1 MARPVGENIEKNPT
15 AISRPE
21 GGWFARI
28 WNERSKSVKHLINL
42 GRSTPFTVWVRSIQ
56 DQKTVKSLNQNSS
69 DSEDHQSTEDAILQV
84 EPISLP
90 PSKAFSIW
98 TEISQNLNQ
107 QISSFPIEAFEEK
120 LSNVN
125 VSSLQSDGDDLK
137 KIRSKSFTIWITPE
151 ALAEQRFVKM
161 ALTNNEKDQIEVKT
175 TTGPV
180 TENKESEL
188 SPKASRPVLVPVIF
202 SFLLVGVIIWMF
214 VRANHL
220 ATVKD
225 DLSTVKDDLSSA
237 KQDLI
242 DKGEEISNL
251 EETLI
256 NERDANQ
263 KASLNAKEV
272 ARLEIKKA
280 NDAFLGKVKEV
291 EMLTQVR
298 DKIKNDYEKSM
309 TSNMQEV
316 QKLKLGIAN
325 IEEKNEQ
332 AQVQILKAN
341 EDNLDLTKKVNS
353 LEKEKGELNKALSDA
368 EVANKKAREGYVA
381 AIQAVENEL
390 KATNELLEKEKSN
403 SLMISEKLDLSDS
416 QLKKLML
423 EIENLNA
430 KIKDLEQP
438 D

>member
-56 DQKTVKSLNQNSS
+56 DQKTVESLNQNSS

-225 DLSTVKDDLSSA
+225 NLSTVKDDLSSA

-280 NDAFLGKVKEV
+280 NDAFLGKIKEV

-368 EVANKKAREGYVA
+368 EVANKKAREDYVA
-381 AIQAVENEL
+381 AIQAVGNEL

>member
-280 NDAFLGKVKEV
+280 NDAFLGKIKEV

>member
-220 ATVKD
+220 ATVKN
-225 DLSTVKDDLSSA
+225 DLSSA

-251 EETLI
+251 EKTLI

-341 EDNLDLTKKVNS
+341 KDNLDLTKKVNS

-368 EVANKKAREGYVA
+368 EVANKKAREDYVA

>member
-1 MARPVGENIEKNPT
+1 MARPVGENIEKDPT

-28 WNERSKSVKHLINL
+28 WSERSNNVKHQIKLA
-42 GRSTPFTVWVRSIQ
+42 RSRPFTVWVSAIQ
-56 DQKTVKSLNQNSS
+56 DQKTVEKLNQNSS

-107 QISSFPIEAFEEK
+107 EISSFPVEVFEEN
-120 LSNVN
+120 LPDADAPPI
-125 VSSLQSDGDDLK
+125 QSDGDDLK
-137 KIRSKSFTIWITPE
+137 KIRLKSFTIWITPE

-161 ALTNNEKDQIEVKT
+161 ALTNNKKDQIEVKT
-175 TTGPV
+175 TTDSV
-180 TENKESEL
+180 IENKELEF

-202 SFLLVGVIIWMF
+202 SFLLVGVIVWMF

-220 ATVKD
+220 ATVKG
-225 DLSTVKDDLSSA
+225 DLATVKNVLSSA
-237 KQDLI
+237 EQELI
-242 DKGEEISNL
+242 NKGEEISNL
-251 EETLI
+251 EKTLI
-256 NERDANQ
+256 NERDAHQ

-298 DKIKNDYEKSM
+298 DKIRNDYAKSM
-309 TSNMQEV
+309 ASNIQEV

-332 AQVQILKAN
+332 AQAQILKAN
-341 EDNLDLTKKVNS
+341 EDKLDLTKKVNS

-390 KATNELLEKEKSN
+390 KTTNELLEKEKSN
-403 SLMISEKLDLSDS
+403 SLMISEKLNLSDS

>member
-28 WNERSKSVKHLINL
+28 WNERSKSVKHLIDP
-42 GRSTPFTVWVRSIQ
+42 GRSTPFTVWVSAIQ
-56 DQKTVKSLNQNSS
+56 DQKTVEKLNQNSS

-125 VSSLQSDGDDLK
+125 VSSLQTDGDDLK

-151 ALAEQRFVKM
+151 ALADQRFVKM

-175 TTGPV
+175 TTDSV
-180 TENKESEL
+180 TENKESEF
-188 SPKASRPVLVPVIF
+188 SPKASRSVLVPVIF

-220 ATVKD
+220 ATVKN
-225 DLSTVKDDLSSA
+225 DLVTVKNELSSTE
-237 KQDLI
+237 QELI
-242 DKGEEISNL
+242 NKGEEISNL
-251 EETLI
+251 EKTLI

-298 DKIKNDYEKSM
+298 DKIRNDYAKSM
-309 TSNMQEV
+309 ASNIQEV
-316 QKLKLGIAN
+316 QKLKLEIGN

-332 AQVQILKAN
+332 AQAQILKAN
-341 EDNLDLTKKVNS
+341 EDKLDLTKKVNS

-381 AIQAVENEL
+381 AIQAVENEV
-390 KATNELLEKEKSN
+390 KTTNELLEKEKSN
-403 SLMISEKLDLSDS
+403 SLMISEKLNLSDS

>member
-251 EETLI
+251 EKTLI

-341 EDNLDLTKKVNS
+341 KDNLDLTKKVNS

>member
-56 DQKTVKSLNQNSS
+56 DQKTVESLNQNSS

-225 DLSTVKDDLSSA
+225 DLSSA

-353 LEKEKGELNKALSDA
+353 LEKEKGELNKALADA

>member
-280 NDAFLGKVKEV
+280 NDAFLGKIKEV

-341 EDNLDLTKKVNS
+341 KDNLDLTKKVNS

>member
-28 WNERSKSVKHLINL
+28 WNERSKSVKHLIDP

-56 DQKTVKSLNQNSS
+56 DQKTVEKLNQNSS

-107 QISSFPIEAFEEK
+107 EISSFPMEVFEEN
-120 LSNVN
+120 LPDADAPPI
-125 VSSLQSDGDDLK
+125 QSDGDDSAKLN
-137 KIRSKSFTIWITPE
+137 SKSFTIWITPE
-151 ALAEQRFVKM
+151 ALADQRFFNI
-161 ALTNNEKDQIEVKT
+161 ALTNNEENQVEVKT
-175 TTGPV
+175 TTDSV
-180 TENKESEL
+180 TENKESEF
-188 SPKASRPVLVPVIF
+188 SPKASRSVLVPVIF

-220 ATVKD
+220 ATVKN
-225 DLSTVKDDLSSA
+225 DLVTVKNDLSSTE
-237 KQDLI
+237 QELI
-242 DKGEEISNL
+242 NKGEEISNL

-291 EMLTQVR
+291 EMLTQVL
-298 DKIKNDYEKSM
+298 DKIRNDYAKSM
-309 TSNMQEV
+309 ASNIQEV
-316 QKLKLGIAN
+316 QKLKLEIGN

-332 AQVQILKAN
+332 AQAQILKAN
-341 EDNLDLTKKVNS
+341 EDKLDLTKKVNS

-390 KATNELLEKEKSN
+390 KTTNELLEKEKSN
-403 SLMISEKLDLSDS
+403 SLMISEKLNLSDS

>member
-56 DQKTVKSLNQNSS
+56 DQKTVESLNQNSS

-225 DLSTVKDDLSSA
+225 DLSSA

-280 NDAFLGKVKEV
+280 NDAFLGKIKEV

-332 AQVQILKAN
+332 VQVQILKAN

>member
-28 WNERSKSVKHLINL
+28 WNERSKSVKHLIDP

-56 DQKTVKSLNQNSS
+56 DQKTVEKLNQNSS
-69 DSEDHQSTEDAILQV
+69 DSEGHQSTEDAILQV

-107 QISSFPIEAFEEK
+107 EISSFPIEAFEEK

-125 VSSLQSDGDDLK
+125 VSSLQTDGDDLK

-175 TTGPV
+175 TTDSV
-180 TENKESEL
+180 TENKESEF
-188 SPKASRPVLVPVIF
+188 SPKASRSVLVPVIF

-220 ATVKD
+220 ATVKN
-225 DLSTVKDDLSSA
+225 DLATVKNYLSSTE
-237 KQDLI
+237 QELI
-242 DKGEEISNL
+242 NKGEEISNL

-256 NERDANQ
+256 NERDVNQ
-263 KASLNAKEV
+263 KAYLNAKEV

-291 EMLTQVR
+291 GLLIKAR
-298 DKIKNDYEKSM
+298 DKIKSDYEKSKAL
-309 TSNMQEV
+309 SMQEV
-316 QKLKLGIAN
+316 QKLKSEIAN
-325 IEEKNEQ
+325 VEEKNKQ
-332 AQVQILKAN
+332 AQAQILRADKNN
-341 EDNLDLTKKVNS
+341 ESLTQKVTSLD
-353 LEKEKGELNKALSDA
+353 KEKSELNKAVSTA
-368 EVANKKAREGYVA
+368 EGANKKALDSYMA
-381 AIQAVENEL
+381 AIQIAENDL
-390 KATNELLEKEKSN
+390 KEANAMLEKEKSN
-403 SLMISEKLDLSDS
+403 SLMMREKLDLSDS

>member
-220 ATVKD
+220 ATVKN
-225 DLSTVKDDLSSA
+225 DLSSA

-251 EETLI
+251 EKTLI

-280 NDAFLGKVKEV
+280 NDAFLGKIKEV

>member
-1 MARPVGENIEKNPT
+1 MARPVGENIEKDPT

-28 WNERSKSVKHLINL
+28 WSERSNNVKHQIKLA
-42 GRSTPFTVWVRSIQ
+42 RSRPFTVWVSAIQ
-56 DQKTVKSLNQNSS
+56 DQKTVEKLNQNSS

-107 QISSFPIEAFEEK
+107 QISSFPMEVFEEN
-120 LSNVN
+120 LPDADAPPI
-125 VSSLQSDGDDLK
+125 QSDGDDSAKLN
-137 KIRSKSFTIWITPE
+137 SKSFTIWITPE
-151 ALAEQRFVKM
+151 ALADQRFVNI
-161 ALTNNEKDQIEVKT
+161 ALTNNEEDQVEDKT
-175 TTGPV
+175 TTDSV
-180 TENKESEL
+180 IENKESEF

-202 SFLLVGVIIWMF
+202 SFLLVGVIVWMF

-220 ATVKD
+220 ATVKG
-225 DLSTVKDDLSSA
+225 DLATVKNVLSSA
-237 KQDLI
+237 EQELI
-242 DKGEEISNL
+242 NKGEEISNL
-251 EETLI
+251 EKTLI
-256 NERDANQ
+256 NERDAHQ

-298 DKIKNDYEKSM
+298 DKIRNDYAKSM
-309 TSNMQEV
+309 ASNIQEV

-332 AQVQILKAN
+332 AQAQILKAN
-341 EDNLDLTKKVNS
+341 EDKLDLTKKVNS

-390 KATNELLEKEKSN
+390 KTTNELLEKEKSN
-403 SLMISEKLDLSDS
+403 SLMISEKLNLSDS

>member
-1 MARPVGENIEKNPT
+1 MARPVGENIEKDPT

-28 WNERSKSVKHLINL
+28 WSERSNNVKHQIRL
-42 GRSTPFTVWVRSIQ
+42 GRSRPFTVWVSAIQ
-56 DQKTVKSLNQNSS
+56 EQKVAPSLDHHSL
-69 DSEDHQSTEDAILQV
+69 DSEDIKITDNTILQI
-84 EPISLP
+84 ESISLP
-90 PSKAFSIW
+90 PSKAFTVW
-98 TEISQNLNQ
+98 TEGSKNLDQ
-107 QISSFPIEAFEEK
+107 QIPSFPMEVFEEN
-120 LSNVN
+120 LPDADDPPI
-125 VSSLQSDGDDLK
+125 QSDGDDSAKLN
-137 KIRSKSFTIWITPE
+137 SKSFTIWITPE
-151 ALAEQRFVKM
+151 ALADQRFVNI
-161 ALTNNEKDQIEVKT
+161 ALTNNEEDQVEDKT
-175 TTGPV
+175 ITDSV
-180 TENKESEL
+180 IENKELEF

-202 SFLLVGVIIWMF
+202 SFLLVGVIVWMF

-220 ATVKD
+220 ATVKG
-225 DLSTVKDDLSSA
+225 DLATVKNALSSA
-237 KQDLI
+237 EQELI
-242 DKGEEISNL
+242 NKGEEISNL
-251 EETLI
+251 EKTLI

-280 NDAFLGKVKEV
+280 NAAFSAKVKEV
-291 EMLTQVR
+291 EMLIQVR
-298 DKIKNDYEKSM
+298 DKIKSDYEKLM

-332 AQVQILKAN
+332 AQAQILKAN
-341 EDNLDLTKKVNS
+341 EDKLGLTKKVNS

-368 EVANKKAREGYVA
+368 EVANKKAREGYVD

-438 D
+438 E

>member
-28 WNERSKSVKHLINL
+28 WNERSKSVKRCIKL
-42 GRSTPFTVWVRSIQ
+42 GRSRPFTVWARSIQ
-56 DQKTVKSLNQNSS
+56 EQQASLSWDHNSS
-69 DSEDHQSTEDAILQV
+69 DSEDVQITDDAILQV
-84 EPISLP
+84 ESISLP
-90 PSKAFSIW
+90 PSKAFTIW
-98 TEISQNLNQ
+98 TEGPKNLNQ
-107 QISSFPIEAFEEK
+107 QVSSFPMEAFEEN
-120 LSNVN
+120 LPDVN
-125 VSSLQSDGDDLK
+125 EISIQSDTDDSVKLN
-137 KIRSKSFTIWITPE
+137 SKSFTIWITPE
-151 ALAEQRFVKM
+151 ALADQGFVEV
-161 ALTNNEKDQIEVKT
+161 ALMNNEEDQVEVKT
-175 TTGPV
+175 TPDPV
-180 TENKESEL
+180 TAEKDSDFDPEVPRSL
-188 SPKASRPVLVPVIF
+188 LVPVIF

-214 VRANHL
+214 VRANEL
-220 ATVKD
+220 ATVKG
-225 DLSTVKDDLSSA
+225 DLSSV
-237 KQDLI
+237 KKDLV
-242 DKGEEISNL
+242 DKGEVISNL

-309 TSNMQEV
+309 TSSMQEV
-316 QKLKLGIAN
+316 QRLKLGIAN

-332 AQVQILKAN
+332 AQAQILKAN
-341 EDNLDLTKKVNS
+341 EDKLDLTKKVNS
-353 LEKEKGELNKALSDA
+353 LEKEKGELNKAMSDA
-368 EVANKKAREGYVA
+368 EVANKKARERYVD
-381 AIQAVENEL
+381 AIEAVENEL
-390 KATNELLEKEKSN
+390 KVTNELLEKEKSN

>member
-220 ATVKD
+220 ATVKN
-225 DLSTVKDDLSSA
+225 DLSSA

-251 EETLI
+251 EKTLI

-332 AQVQILKAN
+332 AQAQILKAN

-368 EVANKKAREGYVA
+368 EVANKKAREDYVA

>member
-220 ATVKD
+220 ATVKN
-225 DLSTVKDDLSSA
+225 DLSSA

-251 EETLI
+251 EKTLI

-309 TSNMQEV
+309 TSSMQEV
-316 QKLKLGIAN
+316 QRLKLGIAN

-332 AQVQILKAN
+332 AQAQILKAN
-341 EDNLDLTKKVNS
+341 EDKLDLTKKVNS

-368 EVANKKAREGYVA
+368 EVANKKAREDYVA

>member
-1 MARPVGENIEKNPT
+1 M
-15 AISRPE
+15 
-21 GGWFARI
+21 
-28 WNERSKSVKHLINL
+28 
-42 GRSTPFTVWVRSIQ
+42 
-56 DQKTVKSLNQNSS
+56 
-69 DSEDHQSTEDAILQV
+69 
-84 EPISLP
+84 
-90 PSKAFSIW
+90 
-98 TEISQNLNQ
+98 
-107 QISSFPIEAFEEK
+107 
-120 LSNVN
+120 
-125 VSSLQSDGDDLK
+125 
-137 KIRSKSFTIWITPE
+137 
-151 ALAEQRFVKM
+151 
-161 ALTNNEKDQIEVKT
+161 
-175 TTGPV
+175 
-180 TENKESEL
+180 
-188 SPKASRPVLVPVIF
+188 
-202 SFLLVGVIIWMF
+202 
-214 VRANHL
+214 
-220 ATVKD
+220 
-225 DLSTVKDDLSSA
+225 
-237 KQDLI
+237 
-242 DKGEEISNL
+242 
-251 EETLI
+251 
-256 NERDANQ
+256 
-263 KASLNAKEV
+263 NAKEV

-280 NDAFLGKVKEV
+280 NDAFLGKIKEV

>member
-28 WNERSKSVKHLINL
+28 WNERSKSVKHLIDP

-56 DQKTVKSLNQNSS
+56 DQKTVEKLNQNSS

-107 QISSFPIEAFEEK
+107 EISSFPIEAFEEK

-125 VSSLQSDGDDLK
+125 VSSLQTDGDDLK

-175 TTGPV
+175 TTDSV
-180 TENKESEL
+180 TENKESEF
-188 SPKASRPVLVPVIF
+188 SPKASRSVLVPVIF

-220 ATVKD
+220 ATVKNE
-225 DLSTVKDDLSSA
+225 LSSTE
-237 KQDLI
+237 QELI
-242 DKGEEISNL
+242 NKGEEISNL
-251 EETLI
+251 EKTLI

-298 DKIKNDYEKSM
+298 DKIRNDYAKSM
-309 TSNMQEV
+309 ASNIQEV
-316 QKLKLGIAN
+316 QKLKLEIGN

-332 AQVQILKAN
+332 AQAQILKAN
-341 EDNLDLTKKVNS
+341 EDKLDLTKKVNS

-390 KATNELLEKEKSN
+390 KTTNELLEKEKSN
-403 SLMISEKLDLSDS
+403 SLMISEKLNLSDS

>member
-56 DQKTVKSLNQNSS
+56 DQKTVESLNQNFS

-225 DLSTVKDDLSSA
+225 DLATVKDDLFSA

-242 DKGEEISNL
+242 DKGEEIFNL
-251 EETLI
+251 EEALI

-280 NDAFLGKVKEV
+280 NDAFLGKIKEV
-291 EMLTQVR
+291 ERLTQVR

-368 EVANKKAREGYVA
+368 KVANKKAREDYVA

>member
-220 ATVKD
+220 ATVKN
-225 DLSTVKDDLSSA
+225 DLSSA

-251 EETLI
+251 EKTLI

-341 EDNLDLTKKVNS
+341 DDNLDLTKKVNS

-368 EVANKKAREGYVA
+368 EVANKKAREDYVA

>member
-220 ATVKD
+220 ATVKN
-225 DLSTVKDDLSSA
+225 DLSSA

-251 EETLI
+251 EKTLI

-368 EVANKKAREGYVA
+368 EVANKKAREDYVA

>member
-220 ATVKD
+220 ATVKN
-225 DLSTVKDDLSSA
+225 DLSSA

-251 EETLI
+251 EKTLI

-332 AQVQILKAN
+332 AQAQILKAN
-341 EDNLDLTKKVNS
+341 EDKLDLTKKVNS

-368 EVANKKAREGYVA
+368 EVANKKAREDYVA

>member
-28 WNERSKSVKHLINL
+28 WNERSKSVKLPISL
-42 GRSTPFTVWVRSIQ
+42 DRSEPFTVWVRSIE
-56 DQKTVKSLNQNSS
+56 DQKTVEKLNQNFS

-125 VSSLQSDGDDLK
+125 VSSLQTDGDDLK

-175 TTGPV
+175 TTDSV
-180 TENKESEL
+180 TENKESEF
-188 SPKASRPVLVPVIF
+188 SPKASRSVLVPVIF
-202 SFLLVGVIIWMF
+202 SFLLIGVIIWMF

-220 ATVKD
+220 ATVKN
-225 DLSTVKDDLSSA
+225 DLATVKNDLSSTE
-237 KQDLI
+237 QELI
-242 DKGEEISNL
+242 NKGEEISNL

-280 NDAFLGKVKEV
+280 NDAFLGKIKEV

-332 AQVQILKAN
+332 AQAQILKVN
-341 EDNLDLTKKVNS
+341 EDKLDLTKKVNS

-368 EVANKKAREGYVA
+368 EVANKKSSEGYVA

-403 SLMISEKLDLSDS
+403 SLMISEKLNLSDS

>member
-1 MARPVGENIEKNPT
+1 MARPVGENIEKDPT

-28 WNERSKSVKHLINL
+28 WSERSNNVKHQIKLA
-42 GRSTPFTVWVRSIQ
+42 RSRPFTVWVSAIQ
-56 DQKTVKSLNQNSS
+56 DQKTVEKLNQNSS

-107 QISSFPIEAFEEK
+107 QISSFPMEVFEEN
-120 LSNVN
+120 LPDADAPPI
-125 VSSLQSDGDDLK
+125 QSDGDDSAKLN
-137 KIRSKSFTIWITPE
+137 SKSFTIWITPK
-151 ALAEQRFVKM
+151 ALADQRFVNI
-161 ALTNNEKDQIEVKT
+161 ALTNNEEDQVEDKT
-175 TTGPV
+175 TTDSV
-180 TENKESEL
+180 IENKESEF

-202 SFLLVGVIIWMF
+202 SFLLVGVIVWMF

-220 ATVKD
+220 ATVKG
-225 DLSTVKDDLSSA
+225 DLATVKNVLSSA
-237 KQDLI
+237 EQELI
-242 DKGEEISNL
+242 NKGEEISNL
-251 EETLI
+251 EKTLI

-291 EMLTQVR
+291 EVLTQVR
-298 DKIKNDYEKSM
+298 DKIRNDYAKSM
-309 TSNMQEV
+309 ASNIQEV
-316 QKLKLGIAN
+316 QKLKLEIGN

-332 AQVQILKAN
+332 AQAQILKAN
-341 EDNLDLTKKVNS
+341 EDKLDLTKKVNS

-390 KATNELLEKEKSN
+390 KTTNELLEKEKSN
-403 SLMISEKLDLSDS
+403 SLMISEKLNLSDS

>member
-56 DQKTVKSLNQNSS
+56 DQKTVESLNQNSS

-225 DLSTVKDDLSSA
+225 NLSTVKDDLSSA

-280 NDAFLGKVKEV
+280 NDAFLGKIKEV

>member
-1 MARPVGENIEKNPT
+1 MARPVGENIEKDPT

-28 WNERSKSVKHLINL
+28 WSERSNNVKHQIKLA
-42 GRSTPFTVWVRSIQ
+42 RSRPFTVWVSAIQ
-56 DQKTVKSLNQNSS
+56 DQKTVEKLNQNSS

-107 QISSFPIEAFEEK
+107 QISSFPMEVFEEN
-120 LSNVN
+120 LPDADAPPI
-125 VSSLQSDGDDLK
+125 QSDGDDSAKLN
-137 KIRSKSFTIWITPE
+137 SKSFTIWITPE
-151 ALAEQRFVKM
+151 ALADQRFVNI
-161 ALTNNEKDQIEVKT
+161 ALTNNEEDQVEDKT
-175 TTGPV
+175 TTDSV
-180 TENKESEL
+180 IENKELEF

-202 SFLLVGVIIWMF
+202 SFLLVGVIVWMF

-220 ATVKD
+220 ATVKG
-225 DLSTVKDDLSSA
+225 DLATVKNVLSSA
-237 KQDLI
+237 EQELI
-242 DKGEEISNL
+242 NKGEEISNL
-251 EETLI
+251 EKTLI
-256 NERDANQ
+256 NERDAHQ

-298 DKIKNDYEKSM
+298 DKIRNDYAKSM
-309 TSNMQEV
+309 ASNIQEV

-332 AQVQILKAN
+332 AQAQILKAN
-341 EDNLDLTKKVNS
+341 EDKLDLTKKVNS

-368 EVANKKAREGYVA
+368 EVANKKEREGYVA

-390 KATNELLEKEKSN
+390 KTTNELLEKEKSN
-403 SLMISEKLDLSDS
+403 SLMISEKLNLSDS

>member
-56 DQKTVKSLNQNSS
+56 DQKTVESLNQNSS

-256 NERDANQ
+256 NERNANQ

-341 EDNLDLTKKVNS
+341 EDNLDLTEKVNS

-403 SLMISEKLDLSDS
+403 SLMISEKLDLSDL